1 MGDGR
6 ERLLLGPVDLALG
19 VRFVGFI
26 DGGGTAVRPGKGV
39 AYVGVPGDGALVAD
53 DVEAE
58 IEIGIGEGEPAQ
70 IELALLIYVDAF
82 ARRNVAVAIT
92 DFVEIERR
100 VEYLTD

>member
-1 MGDGR
+1 MGYGR

-26 DGGGTAVRPGKGV
+26 DGGSTAVRPGKGV

-58 IEIGIGEGEPAQ
+58 IEIGIGEGKPAKV
-70 IELALLIYVDAF
+70 ELALAKGKNAADKRHTIKERDWKRDK
-82 ARRNVAVAIT
+82 ARLLR
-92 DFVEIERR
+92 ERG
-100 VEYLTD
+100 